1 MPGDPQCGCTCV
13 FQRPCP
19 VRLAWCRVLVSPRLE
34 GLTELRLQ
42 LSSWEEAE
50 GTAEAERL
58 LGRDPCPAAE
68 VMVRII
74 RPLTALQV
82 RRLQAEGLLLLLPL
96 DLDASGCA
104 ASVLCCYPWCC

>member
-1 MPGDPQCGCTCV
+1 M
-13 FQRPCP
+13 
-19 VRLAWCRVLVSPRLE
+19 LVSPRLE

-104 ASVLCCYPWCC
+104 ARVLCCYPWCC